1 MNEVKPEE
9 LLHVLIW
16 LSPVILLCCGVAYS
30 DCTHNVP
37 KKNRV
42 VLKALSVVIILVIAF
57 EWFDVGPYLN
67 DMFGLPRNRN

>member
-9 LLHVLIW
+9 LLHVLMW
-16 LSPVILLCCGVAYS
+16 LSPLILLCCGVAYL
-30 DCTHNVP
+30 DFIDNVP

-42 VLKALSVVIILVIAF
+42 ALKAMAVAIILVIAF

-67 DMFGLPRNRN
+67 EMFGLPRSRS